1 MNTIV
6 RLALGATLLA
16 VCSLVQ
22 GQSCSFNGS
31 GGTITFS
38 SLDPS
43 IGTTQTGFI
52 DLKVKCSPA
61 GLTPTWQFSGNYG
74 NAPLRMKH
82 SSQNAF
88 IPYSVAPALLG
99 STGANQNW
107 RVTATILGT
116 DYQNALVGSYSDVL
130 TCSITP

>member
-1 MNTIV
+1 MKTIRQWIWAAALLV
-6 RLALGATLLA
+6 LASAA
-16 VCSLVQ
+16 H
-22 GQSCSFNGS
+22 GQTCTFNGS
-31 GGTITFS
+31 GGTITFA

-43 IGTTQTGFI
+43 VANTQTGFI
-52 DLKVKCSPA
+52 DLKIKCTA
-61 GLTPTWQFSGNYG
+61 GGAPTWQFSGNNG
-74 NAPLRMKH
+74 NAPLRLKH
-82 SSQNAF
+82 LSQNAF
-88 IPYSVAPALLG
+88 IPYSVAPSLLG